1 VRYRR
6 PGSPTIAFD
15 KRHVFFIIGL
25 AVYLT
30 DHFEAIQ
37 MSPKPTTKL
46 IDALS
51 VRNHL
56 GEVMEEVEKGNTRF
70 LVSRRGKP
78 KVVILGV
85 QDYLK
90 NIVKQP
96 ELLTRIQLSAE
107 TAGQAE
113 IGDQEIEVE
122 IAAYRKEKRGNS
134 KGRGKKAC

>member
-1 VRYRR
+1 
-6 PGSPTIAFD
+6 
-15 KRHVFFIIGL
+15 
-25 AVYLT
+25 
-30 DHFEAIQ
+30 
-37 MSPKPTTKL
+37 MSRKPTTKL

-51 VRNHL
+51 VRTHL

-85 QDYLK
+85 QDYLT
-90 NIVKQP
+90 NIAKQP

-107 TAGQAE
+107 RAGQAD
-113 IGDQEIEVE
+113 ISDQEIEAEV
-122 IAAYRKEKRGNS
+122 AAYRKEKRANP